1 LTLARHHEDVMRL
14 FTLLLHEPRK
24 PAPSLEFL
32 TVRTP
37 ARARELAAKR
47 LRESPRSERAEVL
60 EDDVALFSI
69 TRAELP

>member
-1 LTLARHHEDVMRL
+1 MRL

-24 PAPSLEFL
+24 PTPSLEFL

-47 LRESPRSERAEVL
+47 LRESPHSVRAEVL

>member
-1 LTLARHHEDVMRL
+1 MRL

-47 LRESPRSERAEVL
+47 LRESPLSERAEVL

-69 TRAELP
+69 TRAELF